1 MEYKNSLALQRV
13 STLTPRELEVAELLA
28 WGASKKEVPLLLD
41 VLPGK
46 QPISVHTVEN
56 ITTSI
61 FSKLKI
67 QKVSELCVIYFCTRF
82 NISMSLSP
90 IKRNLWVITFIL
102 LLTPEIL
109 SLTDTLRPV
118 TSMRSISVR
127 TRTSSRRL
135 SSKDYYYGLE

>member
-28 WGASKKEVPLLLD
+28 WGASKKEIPILLH
-41 VLPGK
+41 VQPGRK
-46 QPISVHTVEN
+46 PISVHTVEN

-67 QKVSELCVIYFCTRF
+67 QKVSELCVVYFCTRF
-82 NISMSLSP
+82 NISMTLSP
-90 IKRNLWVITFIL
+90 IKRGILVITFLL

-109 SLTDTLRPV
+109 SMSDTQRTN
-118 TSMRSISVR
+118 TSIRIVSTRGRSSVR
-127 TRTSSRRL
+127 R
-135 SSKDYYYGLE
+135 SSKEYYYGFE